1 MPGQVSKVVF
11 PDLKKSFTLE
21 RVMFNADYAN
31 TWILREQVDLVREGV
46 KKDVRFEIHPDWED
60 SIVEVMTITNK
71 EL

>member
-1 MPGQVSKVVF
+1 
-11 PDLKKSFTLE
+11 
-21 RVMFNADYAN
+21 MFNSDYAN